1 MNGIINF
8 DNKISE
14 NTKKLRKK
22 FDISVEET
30 AEYLNVE
37 GSFIRSVECF
47 DRKYNLRHLYLIK
60 DLLNKYD
67 KSVTFDDLL
76 PTKTDGLIKTLQK
89 NTRTKNKEKS

>member
-1 MNGIINF
+1 MSGIINF
-8 DNKISE
+8 DNKIAE

-22 FDISVEET
+22 LGISVEET

-60 DLLNKYD
+60 DLINKYD
-67 KSVTFDDLL
+67 KSVTFDDIL
-76 PTKTDGLIKTLQK
+76 PKRTDGLIRTLQK
-89 NTRTKNKEKS
+89 NTRLKNK

>member
-1 MNGIINF
+1 MSGIKNF
-8 DNKISE
+8 DTKISE

-22 FDISVEET
+22 YGISVEET

-60 DLLNKYD
+60 DLINKYD
-67 KSVTFDDLL
+67 KYITFDDLL
-76 PTKTDGLIKTLQK
+76 PKRTDGLIRILQK
-89 NTRTKNKEKS
+89 NTRTKNKWFL

>member
-1 MNGIINF
+1 MSGIKNF
-8 DNKISE
+8 DTKISE

-22 FDISVEET
+22 YGISVEET

-60 DLLNKYD
+60 DLINKYD
-67 KSVTFDDLL
+67 KSITFDDLL
-76 PTKTDGLIKTLQK
+76 PKRTDSLIRTLQK
-89 NTRTKNKEKS
+89 NTRIKNK